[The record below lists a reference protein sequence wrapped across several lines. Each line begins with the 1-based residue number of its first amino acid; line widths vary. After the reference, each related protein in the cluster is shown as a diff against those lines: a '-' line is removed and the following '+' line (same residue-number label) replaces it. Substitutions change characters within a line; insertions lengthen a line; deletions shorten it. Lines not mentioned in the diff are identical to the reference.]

1 MKKALT
7 LTLALLLVVSS
18 VCFAETDTIE
28 EVPMD
33 VAILAEEADVEP
45 HAFCKHNN
53 TDVREE
59 EDWDCIYYLVQD
71 VEYCE
76 DCGMTLR
83 IGKTRRVYHGDHL
96 GPFYWSFEVHDGQE
110 VRVRM
115 CRHCSSEVD
124 E

>member
-1 MKKALT
+1 MKKALA

-53 TDVREE
+53 TDRRREE
-59 EDWDCIYYLVQD
+59 DKDCMYSMVQY
-71 VEYCE
+71 VTYCT
-76 DCGMTLR
+76 DCGLTLSIDGPER
-83 IGKTRRVYHGDHL
+83 TFTGQHL